1 MLAVA
6 LIIVAL
12 AIVTALFCSF
22 AVFLQEAFSNGE
34 PTARHDHPSTYCER
48 TVTRFPSAVGT
59 LQPTIGATYS
69 I

>member
-12 AIVTALFCSF
+12 AIVTALFCCF
-22 AVFLQEAFSNGE
+22 AVFLQEAFSSGE
-34 PTARHDHPSTYCER
+34 PAARRDYAGTYAER
-48 TVTRFPSAVGT
+48 TVARIPSAAGT